1 LTQADQ
7 YLLEQIRQGSADGW
21 AQMVGRYQGRLTA
34 FARSRLGEADAEDM
48 VQETFLAFLTNLSA
62 YRSEA
67 SLETY
72 LFSILRRK
80 IADCFRGRSV
90 SVCLL
95 QDVLAG
101 QGGDSSS
108 ALQRVPSPEATASW
122 YAARREEGDL
132 RRSALTE
139 ALCRAVD
146 RLKDEANLRDLQI
159 VEMLFYCRLRNQEAA
174 RQARVRENYVAVL
187 KHRFLKDVRE
197 LVQAAHGPAGAGGG
211 LPGGEPAGEETL
223 LADIWETRR
232 PSCLKR
238 STVGAWLLGT
248 LESPWADYVD
258 FHLHRLGCRF
268 CQANLEDLRRQGQAD
283 QSRAVRQ
290 RIMASTVGF
299 LPRV

>member
-1 LTQADQ
+1 MIELTQADR

-21 AQMVGRYQGRLTA
+21 AQMVGRFQGRLTA
-34 FARSRLGEADAEDM
+34 FARSRLGETDAEDM
-48 VQETFLAFLTNLSA
+48 VQETFLAFLTNLASF
-62 YRSEA
+62 RQEA

-80 IADCFRGRSV
+80 IIDCFRGRAT

-101 QGGDSSS
+101 QGDDSFQ

-122 YAARREEGDL
+122 YAARREEVDQ
-132 RRSALTE
+132 RRMVLAE
-139 ALCRAVD
+139 ALGGAVD

-159 VEMLFYCRLRNQEAA
+159 VEMLFYCHLRNQEAA
-174 RQARVRENYVAVL
+174 RQAHVRENYVAVL
-187 KHRFLKDVRE
+187 KHRFLKDVRD
-197 LVQAAHGPAGAGGG
+197 LVHAAHAPGGG
-211 LPGGEPAGEETL
+211 TGDWPAGEEAV

-238 STVGAWLLGT
+238 STIGAWLLGT
-248 LESPWADYVD
+248 LEAPWADYVD

-268 CQANLEDLRRQGQAD
+268 CQANLEDLRRQGSSGE
-283 QSRAVRQ
+283 SRILRQ